1 MKLRKK
7 LAVVYSAI
15 IIVAVLLGGLISYN
29 ISEKALTNEVMR
41 LLESEIDKSSQ
52 RIEADLKSWIYKC
65 NYISLSD
72 TIETKLNDNY
82 TGDINKAIDFNN
94 EITAM
99 IMNILRLENVNIS
112 PVQSNIEIYSF
123 NNTLIKDEY
132 IIKDSSE
139 FKAYKLDRNAIDNYP
154 DVTWLPVSKMTNGTP
169 VIALCKKLYSRGL
182 SEPTGFLTA
191 YIPIKTF
198 KDEISEI
205 QLPHDGWI
213 SYLDSD
219 NNEIFST
226 NSAQIKPDLLKDIT
240 KSTSKR
246 IETRQNFILVSNT
259 PSNGGKLVLSY
270 PRNYFM
276 KKEIVILCSTIV
288 VLFLSVILAII
299 ASYLI
304 AGLITRRLTH
314 FVDSVRL
321 VSTEKTTV
329 NNSIVG
335 NDEIGILNNKFN
347 QMINNLNTLME
358 ESYQTNLKRKTL
370 ELELLQYQ
378 VNPHY
383 IYNILSAVK
392 SVSDT
397 LRSKTISDIIDST
410 VKFLRISF
418 NQGNEIISIAREL
431 EIIREYIS
439 IQLFAFDDTFNVEYS
454 IDPEVNNWYTIKL
467 ILQPIIENAIIHGLV
482 KKRDYSG
489 KIKISGKIENDDI
502 LFEVEDNGAGMDED
516 TLIKLSQ
523 GDSLKKTSKG
533 YGIRNVQERI
543 QLIFGASYGLS
554 IQSKKNSGTKVTI
567 KIPRYDF
574 KAIENILK
582 KFK

>member
-1 MKLRKK
+1 
-7 LAVVYSAI
+7 
-15 IIVAVLLGGLISYN
+15 
-29 ISEKALTNEVMR
+29 
-41 LLESEIDKSSQ
+41 
-52 RIEADLKSWIYKC
+52 
-65 NYISLSD
+65 
-72 TIETKLNDNY
+72 
-82 TGDINKAIDFNN
+82 
-94 EITAM
+94 
-99 IMNILRLENVNIS
+99 
-112 PVQSNIEIYSF
+112 
-123 NNTLIKDEY
+123 
-132 IIKDSSE
+132 
-139 FKAYKLDRNAIDNYP
+139 
-154 DVTWLPVSKMTNGTP
+154 
-169 VIALCKKLYSRGL
+169 
-182 SEPTGFLTA
+182 
-191 YIPIKTF
+191 
-198 KDEISEI
+198 
-205 QLPHDGWI
+205 
-213 SYLDSD
+213 
-219 NNEIFST
+219 
-226 NSAQIKPDLLKDIT
+226 
-240 KSTSKR
+240 
-246 IETRQNFILVSNT
+246 
-259 PSNGGKLVLSY
+259 
-270 PRNYFM
+270 
-276 KKEIVILCSTIV
+276 
-288 VLFLSVILAII
+288 
-299 ASYLI
+299 
-304 AGLITRRLTH
+304 
-314 FVDSVRL
+314 
-321 VSTEKTTV
+321 
-329 NNSIVG
+329 
-335 NDEIGILNNKFN
+335 
-347 QMINNLNTLME
+347 MINNLNTLME

-467 ILQPIIENAIIHGLV
+467 ILQPIVENAIIHGLV